1 MFLFAFFC
9 LVHCLS
15 WIVFFFFFFFF
26 GRVRGGVGGWREVG
40 FV

>member
-15 WIVFFFFFFFF
+15 WIVFFFFF